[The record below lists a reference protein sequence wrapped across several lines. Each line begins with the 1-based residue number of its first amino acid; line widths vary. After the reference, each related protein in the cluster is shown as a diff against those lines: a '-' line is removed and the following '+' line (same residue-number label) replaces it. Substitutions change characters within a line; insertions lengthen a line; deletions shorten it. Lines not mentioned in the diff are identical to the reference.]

1 MTKTLNQII
10 FFSNIGNQNIFFE
23 KTITAPPPFKLNGR
37 SLSGIDFASVIT
49 PFHLDFEAPLRL
61 SFVGPLGLLLP
72 DIFLY
77 SHSFDI
83 QLLMKVVP
91 ETCT

>member
-1 MTKTLNQII
+1 
-10 FFSNIGNQNIFFE
+10 
-23 KTITAPPPFKLNGR
+23 
-37 SLSGIDFASVIT
+37 
-49 PFHLDFEAPLRL
+49 
-61 SFVGPLGLLLP
+61 LGLLLP